1 MRVLLLQNHRN
12 SGPGYLEE
20 PAARRGA
27 RFLPCM
33 PNIEADHRLP
43 ADDSGHDGFLLLGG
57 AMHAGHVEAHPWL
70 DAAAALVRRF
80 TEAEKP
86 VLGICL
92 GAQIV
97 ARAFGGRCYDL
108 PAPEIGIVPLLAQF
122 HSQTFDP
129 PTGAT
134 QLMAGQAVP
143 NQAFRPGAATYAFQ
157 PHFEATPAMMTEWVS
172 TSEALVPVHASD
184 LPARRIS
191 SASITTPRTTS
202 AAASAALGSTW
213 PPSTPPRT
221 PRGPPRPAAPRE
233 FRPVNFFEF
242 FSLTVPRNSA

>member
-12 SGPGYLEE
+12 SGPGHLEE
-20 PAARRGA
+20 AAARRRV

-33 PNIEADHRLP
+33 PNLEADHRLP

-57 AMHAGHVEAHPWL
+57 AMHAGHVAVHPWL
-70 DAAAALVRRF
+70 EEAAALVRLF

-108 PAPEIGIVPLLAQF
+108 PAPEIGVVPLRLTEEAAGDALLGQGFESPLHLAQF

-134 QLMAGQAVP
+134 RLMAGESVP
-143 NQAFRPGAATYAFQ
+143 NQAFRLGTATYAFQ

-172 TSEALVPVHASD
+172 TSEALVPTHAPD
-184 LPARRIS
+184 LPARLPHLLRLHHH
-191 SASITTPRTTS
+191 
-202 AAASAALGSTW
+202 AAHDFCRRVGGAWLDRVAA
-213 PPSTPPRT
+213 R
-221 PRGPPRPAAPRE
+221 AAR
-233 FRPVNFFEF
+233 
-242 FSLTVPRNSA
+242 S